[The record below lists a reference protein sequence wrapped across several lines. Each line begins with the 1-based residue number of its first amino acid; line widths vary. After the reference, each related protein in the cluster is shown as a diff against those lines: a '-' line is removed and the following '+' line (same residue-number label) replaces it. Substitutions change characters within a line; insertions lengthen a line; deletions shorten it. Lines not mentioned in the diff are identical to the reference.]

1 MSSPKIKSEDGG
13 GQKKLPQITLLDDDD
28 KNDDS
33 SSVSSVNAVNGVDYF
48 GEEER
53 RMSGGDDDVSTQG
66 KSDEATHAKHK
77 HHPTKKNSGSG
88 AAAIVNRGVQSAVKL
103 EDDADDM
110 KDTSAG
116 MKDNTVAVEQI
127 DASQKQP
134 KEREQYQ
141 GVAVATATT
150 VDRINDRQLPKE
162 KETKETAGDA
172 DLKQRGSV
180 ATTAA
185 AAIPMYSLLT
195 SEEDDSGNE
204 DSDINS
210 STNKEGARPLT
221 AWNLFNMAMRGK
233 GLTGKQVVRIHMLVC
248 IVFSL
253 LCNCLHYMKQSLL

>member
-66 KSDEATHAKHK
+66 KSDEATHAK
-77 HHPTKKNSGSG
+77 
-88 AAAIVNRGVQSAVKL
+88 
-103 EDDADDM
+103 DM